1 MDIRVTNLVKRF
13 KNNHVLR
20 GLHLEIKQGKITV
33 IIGGSGT
40 GKSVLLKLLLGL
52 LSPDEG
58 AILVNGQDIT
68 KLSESA
74 LYPIRRQFGMIFQTG
89 GLLNSLTVGENVA
102 LGLREHRLVPHEQI
116 AQVVHEKLALVD
128 LADKEN
134 EMPAI
139 LSGGMRKRVSIARA
153 LTLNPRVILY
163 DEPTAGLDPPMAEN
177 IDSLILNLNQQFG
190 VTSVVVTH
198 DMISAFKLAH
208 TVNMLHEGRII
219 ASGSPA
225 DFQKSHEPIIHDFIK
240 RK

>member
-1 MDIRVTNLVKRF
+1 MDIIVTNLVKNF
-13 KNNHVLR
+13 KDNHVLR
-20 GLHLEIKQGKITV
+20 GLNLEIREGKITV
-33 IIGGSGT
+33 IIGGSGS
-40 GKSVLLKLLLGL
+40 GKSVLLKLLIGL
-52 LSPDEG
+52 LPPDAG

-68 KLSESA
+68 KLSELA
-74 LYPIRRQFGMIFQTG
+74 LYPVRRQFGMIFQTG

-102 LGLREHRLVPHEQI
+102 LGLREHRMASPDQI
-116 AQVVHEKLALVD
+116 PQIIHEKLTLVN

-134 EMPAI
+134 EMPAN
-139 LSGGMRKRVSIARA
+139 LSGGMKKRVSIARA

-190 VTSVVVTH
+190 VTSVIVTH

-208 TVNMLHEGRII
+208 TVNMLHDGKIV

-225 DFQKSHEPIIHDFIK
+225 EFRESHEPIIHDFIK